1 VIFRAGGRIFTRA
14 AFGVTALVFGITA
27 VANATPLASNPDLD
41 KQLQGLSIA
50 QAGVGLEDLGA
61 GTKNIN
67 INIGGPVQ
75 KAILYWAGRQFDFC
89 ANDSCFLPPTPQ
101 PFRDQEL
108 RFDGIKVTGAITG
121 IEVGNIGY
129 KADVTGIVSAK
140 GTGLQS
146 FSIQDFD
153 TSAAKNL
160 TRLNGAGL
168 LILYN
173 DPALTGFF
181 RVIVFEGLDFAF
193 GKDIGLG
200 PGALVT
206 TPVTFNYSAE
216 PISRSAE
223 MIIFAGDAEA
233 GRPDRIDVSN
243 NPSHVDQLN
252 STQGPEWDNESFLV
266 TIPAGNASTTVQLVS
281 PPELTN
287 PDSLLWVLGAL
298 RLPVEVAGSGE
309 GCTPGYWKNHL
320 DAWTATGFSPGAT
333 LESVFDVPDGLGLD
347 AKTLHQALSFGGGS
361 GVLGGANFLLRAGV
375 ASLLNSAHPEVSFPR
390 TPAEVINDVNAA
402 LASNDRNTMLA
413 LASTLDEENN
423 AGCPLN

>member
-1 VIFRAGGRIFTRA
+1 MFARV
-14 AFGVTALVFGITA
+14 AFVTTVLVLASTTI
-27 VANATPLASNPDLD
+27 ANATPLASNPDLD
-41 KQLQGLSIA
+41 EQLQGLSIA
-50 QAGVGLEDLGA
+50 QAGVGLQDLGA
-61 GTKNIN
+61 GTKNISV
-67 INIGGPVQ
+67 NIGGPVQ
-75 KAILYWAGRQFDFC
+75 KAILYWAGRQLDSC
-89 ANDSCFLPPTPQ
+89 SDDSCFLPPTPS

-108 RFDGIKVTGAITG
+108 VFDGNKVTGAITG
-121 IEVGNIGY
+121 TEVGNIGY
-129 KADVTGIVSAK
+129 KADVTGIVDAK

-168 LILYN
+168 LVLFN

-193 GKDIGLG
+193 GRDIGLG
-200 PGALVT
+200 PEALVT
-206 TPVTFNYSAE
+206 TPVTFNYPAE

-223 MIIFAGDAEA
+223 MIIFAGDGEA

-243 NPSHVDQLN
+243 NPSLFDQLN

-298 RLPVEVAGSGE
+298 RLPVEVAGGGE

-320 DAWTATGFSPGAT
+320 SSWTATGFSPSAT
-333 LESVFDVPDGLGLD
+333 LESVFDVPDELGLD
-347 AKTLHQALSFGGGS
+347 TITLHQGLSFGGGP
-361 GVLGGANFLLRAGV
+361 GVVGGAEILLRAGV
-375 ASLLNSAHPEVSFPR
+375 ASLLNAAHQEVSFPR
-390 TPAEVINDVNAA
+390 TTTQVISDVNAA
-402 LASNDRNTMLA
+402 LASNNRSTMLS
-413 LASTLDEENN
+413 LASTLDAENN